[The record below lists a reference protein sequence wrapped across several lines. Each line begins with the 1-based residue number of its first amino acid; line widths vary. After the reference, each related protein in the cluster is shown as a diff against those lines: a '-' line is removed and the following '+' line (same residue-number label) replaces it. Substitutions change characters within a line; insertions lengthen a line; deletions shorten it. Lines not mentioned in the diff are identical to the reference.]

1 MKAPHAAHALLASEG
16 IQGVIKNAGHF
27 VLRSLFRCCLCRL
40 AFGFGCFSLEARG
53 ENVIFKKKKRKML
66 RQANKKMGT

>member
-1 MKAPHAAHALLASEG
+1 
-16 IQGVIKNAGHF
+16 
-27 VLRSLFRCCLCRL
+27 L